1 MIQKLTT
8 IGVALV
14 LSVAV
19 SAVAAEVKIGVVDF
33 QSILAKS
40 KAGQK
45 VDAELKSERQRMEKD
60 FEGKRTELE
69 ELKKKLEREA
79 MVMSR
84 ETREEKEIELRVKLK
99 GAQDLEKQYRQEL
112 MRKEQEEVKKIQ
124 TEVLKIVADIG
135 KKGQYTLVTSKLGV
149 LYSADSVDLTDEVI
163 KALDARQ

>member
-1 MIQKLTT
+1 MIQKLTA
-8 IGVALV
+8 ICVAMI

-19 SAVAAEVKIGVVDF
+19 SAAAAEVKIGVVDF

-45 VDAELKSERQRMEKD
+45 VDAGLKSERQRMEKD

-84 ETREEKEIELRVKLK
+84 EMREEKEIELRVKLK

-124 TEVLKIVADIG
+124 EEVLEIVADIG

-149 LYSADSVDLTDEVI
+149 LYSADAVDLTDEVI